1 MEKEFIDVEENARL
15 KAALELAQAGCPVIP
30 LHGFRD
36 GRCTCGGT
44 KNCHPGKHP
53 HITKPSK
60 RATIQESQIIEWWEA
75 WPHANVGLPTGKTFN
90 RFVLDVDLDKGG
102 GDSLKS
108 FERKNG
114 KLPLTQRTVTGNG
127 FHYHF
132 LYPADISIPSNAGK
146 LCAGL
151 DLRGEGGLVV
161 VPNSEHE
168 SGRMYR
174 WDPSPFD
181 LSLVSA
187 PDWLLDLIVN
197 LQSAPDKMTEK
208 KTRIGFFEQ
217 LILEGYRN
225 ETLFKRYACHLRDKA
240 LSENYIVEIC
250 LALNAYKCSPPLE
263 KIEVI
268 TLVHSAFPYPK
279 RPSRRYD
286 LSPASK
292 KILHWLREKT
302 MGESFWTGSV
312 PQIMA
317 GVGGSDRN
325 IRRCVAQL
333 ERFKRIRVQELSG
346 NSGCRYELLPYDP
359 EELS

>member
-1 MEKEFIDVEENARL
+1 
-15 KAALELAQAGCPVIP
+15 
-30 LHGFRD
+30 
-36 GRCTCGGT
+36 
-44 KNCHPGKHP
+44 
-53 HITKPSK
+53 
-60 RATIQESQIIEWWEA
+60 
-75 WPHANVGLPTGKTFN
+75 VGLPTGKTFN

-108 FERKNG
+108 FERTNG
-114 KLPLTQRTVTGNG
+114 KLPLTQRTITGNG
-127 FHYHF
+127 YHYHF
-132 LYPADISIPSNAGK
+132 LYPADILIPSNAGK

-174 WDPSPFD
+174 WDPGPLD
-181 LSLVSA
+181 LSLASA
-187 PDWLLDLIVN
+187 SDWLLELIVK
-197 LQSAPDKMTEK
+197 LQSESNGTKEK
-208 KTRIGFFEQ
+208 KSLIGFFEQ
-217 LILEGYRN
+217 LILEGIRN
-225 ETLFKRYACHLRDKA
+225 ETLFKRYACHLRDKG
-240 LSENYIVEIC
+240 LSENYVLEIC
-250 LALNAYKCSPPLE
+250 LALNAYKCSPPLKE
-263 KIEVI
+263 SEVY
-268 TLVHSAFPYPK
+268 TLVHSAFTYPK

-292 KILHWLREKT
+292 KILHWLRDKT
-302 MGESFWTGSV
+302 IGTSFWTGSV

-317 GVGGSDRN
+317 EVGGSDRN

-346 NSGCRYELLPYDP
+346 NIGSRYELLPYDP

>member
-1 MEKEFIDVEENARL
+1 MEKCTDGEGNARL
-15 KAALELAQAGCPVIP
+15 SAALELAQAGCPIIP
-30 LHGFRD
+30 LHGFID
-36 GRCTCGGT
+36 GKCTCGGR
-44 KNCHPGKHP
+44 KGCHPGKHP

-60 RATIQESQIIEWWEA
+60 RATIKESQIIQWWRQ
-75 WPHANVGLPTGKTFN
+75 WPNANVGLPTGKNFS
-90 RFVLDVDLDKGG
+90 RWVLDVDLDKGG
-102 GDSLKS
+102 GESLKS
-108 FERKNG
+108 LELKNG

-132 LYPADISIPSNAGK
+132 SYPADISIPSNAGK

-174 WDPSPFD
+174 WDPGPLD
-181 LSLVSA
+181 LSLAIA
-187 PDWLLDLIVN
+187 PDWLLDLIVD
-197 LQSAPDKMTEK
+197 LQPAPGKVTDTK
-208 KTRIGFFEQ
+208 IQVGFFEQ

-225 ETLFKRYACHLRDKA
+225 ETLFKRYACHLRDKG

-263 KIEVI
+263 RIEVI
-268 TLVHSAFPYPK
+268 TLVHSAFTYPK
-279 RPSRRYD
+279 RPSRQYD

-292 KILHWLREKT
+292 KILRWLTDKTVEK
-302 MGESFWTGSV
+302 SYWTGSV
-312 PQIMA
+312 RQIVA
-317 GVGGSDRN
+317 EVGGSDRN
-325 IRRCVAQL
+325 TRRCIAQL

-346 NSGCRYELLPYDP
+346 AIGSRYEILPYDP
-359 EELS
+359 GDFS

>member
-1 MEKEFIDVEENARL
+1 MEKEFIDAEENARL
-15 KAALELAQAGCPVIP
+15 RAALELAQAGCPVIP

-36 GRCTCGGT
+36 GKCTCGGR

-53 HITKPSK
+53 HILRPSK
-60 RATIQESQIIEWWEA
+60 RATTKESQIIEWWRQ

-114 KLPLTQRTVTGNG
+114 KLPLTQRAITGNG
-127 FHYHF
+127 CHYHF
-132 LYPADISIPSNAGK
+132 SYPADILIPNNAGK
-146 LCAGL
+146 LAPGL

-161 VPNSEHE
+161 APNSLHE

-174 WDPSPFD
+174 WEPGPFD
-181 LSLVSA
+181 LPLASA
-187 PDWLLDLIVN
+187 SDWLLELIVKI
-197 LQSAPDKMTEK
+197 QSDANRSRDKIQ
-208 KTRIGFFEQ
+208 IGFFEQ
-217 LILEGYRN
+217 LILEGIRN
-225 ETLFKRYACHLRDKA
+225 ETLFKRYACHLRDKG
-240 LSENYIVEIC
+240 LSVDYIVEIC
-250 LALNAYKCSPPLE
+250 LALNAYKCSPPLKE
-263 KIEVI
+263 SEVI
-268 TLVHSAFPYPK
+268 TLVHSAFKYPK

-292 KILHWLREKT
+292 QILRWLTDKT
-302 MGESFWTGSV
+302 NGKPFWTGSV

-317 GVGGSDRN
+317 EVGGSDRN
-325 IRRCVAQL
+325 IRRCIAQL

-346 NSGCRYELLPYDP
+346 NIGSRYELLPYR
-359 EELS
+359 SR